1 MEQVKILV
9 SYTVG
14 LDTYQILLLLFYPH
28 ADLAPDAPELS
39 QLELL
44 KELKVDTDPLQ
55 LGIGLETIEKE
66 NKQGTYNENSK
77 YCVHYS

>member
-1 MEQVKILV
+1 M
-9 SYTVG
+9 
-14 LDTYQILLLLFYPH
+14 DQILLLLFYPH
-28 ADLAPDAPELS
+28 TDLAPDVPELS

-66 NKQGTYNENSK
+66 NNQGTYNENSR
-77 YCVHYS
+77 YCVHILHYS